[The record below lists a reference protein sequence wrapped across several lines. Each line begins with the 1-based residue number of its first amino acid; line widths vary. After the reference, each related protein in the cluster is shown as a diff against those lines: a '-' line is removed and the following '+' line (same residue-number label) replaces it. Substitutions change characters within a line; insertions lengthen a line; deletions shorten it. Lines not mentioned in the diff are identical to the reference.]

1 MHVRRV
7 VAFVI
12 LSDDVIMITGTHR
25 CTVWRYALLLLV
37 PVILFGCDAADPL
50 TSQVSPVDIDS
61 TSALKVHP
69 LSFTEILRTHPD
81 VLPTWEDRADQGDDD
96 ARTPAEMGD
105 VHLRAPYVCVISSP
119 NLTGKGGP
127 DARYRYDGVVLDFAP
142 AVLATARSMSSGGG
156 VPTRMIEVKTG
167 AHVNPRHTE
176 AQVLRWARCRVPD
189 VPGVEDMVTERLG
202 YADYQPGR
210 VGNGARDS
218 RARERDVGK
227 RTAQDLRKW
236 EGVPVEDRTFAALV
250 RPPRKTSC
258 YTEYVCTR
266 SCSTCSLENCVSKG
280 VTCHGFGGGTSGS
293 GGSGTGYDDGGYPGT
308 GPIPTIYPD
317 DREIVLVP
325 VNPCERDD
333 PPDYCDQAGSCYDK
347 SIGNATHEQMLEA
360 MEDQGALNELWNDSN
375 ADQSQSERKEQ
386 GGFLVPN
393 GYDDGYTFQRLQ
405 PSQITQ
411 QNEYSLR
418 FTFPAGGLPSGAVYV
433 HTHPYANTERMRT
446 VPGPSRRYGNWVG
459 KEDRRALRR
468 MNVSE
473 GIIVD
478 GDKIIFYRAS
488 GSGSSGYADYGR
500 CGY

>member
-1 MHVRRV
+1 
-7 VAFVI
+7 
-12 LSDDVIMITGTHR
+12 
-25 CTVWRYALLLLV
+25 LV

-50 TSQVSPVDIDS
+50 TSEVSPVDIDS

-81 VLPTWEDRADQGDDD
+81 VFPTWEDRADQGDEDP
-96 ARTPAEMGD
+96 RTPAEMDD

-119 NLTGKGGP
+119 NLTGQGGP
-127 DARYRYDGVVLDFAP
+127 EARYRYDGVVLDFPP
-142 AVLATARSMSSGGG
+142 AVLATARSMSSGRG

-167 AHVNPRHTE
+167 AHVNPHHAE

-189 VPGVEDMVTERLG
+189 VPGVQDMVTERLG

-218 RARERDVGK
+218 GASERDVGK
-227 RTAQDLRKW
+227 RTAQDLREW

-317 DREIVLVP
+317 DPEIVLVP

-333 PPDYCDQAGSCYDK
+333 PPDYCDEAGSCYDK
-347 SIGNATHEQMLEA
+347 DIGDSKHEQMLED
-360 MEDQGALNELWNDSN
+360 MESQRMLDALWEDSDFN
-375 ADQSQSERKEQ
+375 RAQRNRKEQ

-411 QNEYSLR
+411 QNEYSLD
-418 FTFPAGGLPSGAVYV
+418 FTVPASGPPSGAVYV
-433 HTHPYANTERMRT
+433 HTHPYDNTERMRT
-446 VPGPSRRYGNWVG
+446 TPGPSVRYENWVG
-459 KEDRRALRR
+459 TKDRAALRQ
-468 MNVSE
+468 MNVSK
-473 GIIVD
+473 GIIID
-478 GDKIIFYRAS
+478 GDKITFYKAS
-488 GSGSSGYADYGR
+488 GSGDSGYAVYSR